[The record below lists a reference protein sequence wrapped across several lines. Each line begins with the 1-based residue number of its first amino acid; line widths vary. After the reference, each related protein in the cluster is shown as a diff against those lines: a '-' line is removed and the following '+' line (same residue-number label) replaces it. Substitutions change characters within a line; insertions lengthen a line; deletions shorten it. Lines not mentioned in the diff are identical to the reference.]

1 MTNQKINEIIKDVVT
16 IKKELIGI
24 KAWKEVPEGIPKYE
38 GKAFPGMCGQ
48 IGEVLTSGETFV
60 TNLSNQLCTG
70 GVVAIGVARPPSPKA
85 SINIAK
91 MHLELMKDY
100 GNLDTALCY
109 EDEMRKLIPHCKEKN
124 AAVQLGRFREM
135 KEADLVLIFCTPG
148 VADLINRAYSYV
160 TGKPIQG
167 FGGNGGCP
175 FVIQYPYVTKKPSF
189 TYSDISW
196 RKFVGLTDDELT
208 MCFPFQSLVEFIETF
223 PSIAENY
230 RKFGEGLGIE

>member
-1 MTNQKINEIIKDVVT
+1 MTNQQMNEIIKAVVT

-24 KAWKEVPEGIPKYE
+24 KAWKAIPEGIPKYE

-48 IGEVLTSGETFV
+48 IGEVLTTGETFV
-60 TNLSNQLCTG
+60 TDLRNQLCTG
-70 GVVAIGVARPPSPKA
+70 GVVATGVARPPSGKA
-85 SINIAK
+85 SIKIAK

-109 EDEMRKLIPHCKEKN
+109 EDEMKKLIPRCEEKN
-124 AAVQLGRFREM
+124 TVVQVGRFREM

-175 FVIQYPYVTKKPSF
+175 FVIQYPFVTRKPSF

-208 MCFPFQSLVEFIETF
+208 MCFPFQGLVGFIESL
-223 PSIAENY
+223 PSVAENY
-230 RKFGEGLGIE
+230 RKFGEGMKL

>member
-1 MTNQKINEIIKDVVT
+1 MTNRHMQEIIKDVVT

-24 KAWKEVPEGIPKYE
+24 KVWKEEPGDVRKYE

-48 IGEVLTSGETFV
+48 IGEVLTNGETFI
-60 TNLSNQLCTG
+60 TDLSNQLCTG
-70 GVVAIGVARPPSPKA
+70 GVVATGVARPPSDKA
-85 SINIAK
+85 SIKIAK

-109 EDEMRKLIPHCKEKN
+109 EDEMKKLIPTCEEKN
-124 AAVQLGRFREM
+124 AVVQVGLFTEM
-135 KEADLVLIFCTPG
+135 KEPDLVLIFCTPG

-175 FVIQYPYVTKKPSF
+175 FAIQYPYVTKTPSF

-208 MCFPFQSLVEFIETF
+208 ISFPLQSLLQFIESL
-223 PSIAENY
+223 PSVAENY
-230 RKFGEGLGIE
+230 RKFGEGMKL